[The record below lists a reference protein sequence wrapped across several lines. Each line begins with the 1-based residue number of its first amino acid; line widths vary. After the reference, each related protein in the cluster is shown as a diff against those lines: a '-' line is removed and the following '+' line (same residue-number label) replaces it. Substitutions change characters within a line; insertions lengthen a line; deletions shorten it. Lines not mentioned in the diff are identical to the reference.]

1 VSTAAGL
8 LVSKAGVTGLA
19 DKALMSQF
27 TGYPK
32 ALGMSAA

>member
-1 VSTAAGL
+1 
-8 LVSKAGVTGLA
+8 VSKAGVTGSA
-19 DKALMSQF
+19 DKALMKQF